1 MTPPKP
7 PGRGQDVIGVLSTA
21 QFARALGVSESS
33 IKRWADDGA
42 LRVVRTRGGH
52 RRIPLA
58 EAVRFVRESNAT
70 LVHPA
75 ALGLG
80 RGQVAARSASGLTEQ
95 DQLLRCLT
103 DGGAAETCGFLD
115 ELYLRGRS
123 VAAIIDGPLRTAME
137 RIGERW
143 HHAPDGILVEHRA
156 TDICIRWVNH
166 IRSVLAPGD
175 DAPVAIGAAPPGDPY
190 VLPTLAVA
198 AAFESEGVRAINL
211 GPDTPVE
218 TTILALERERPAVVW
233 VSVSNE
239 AGRAALAG
247 ALGALCAAA
256 RRHGSRLILGG
267 RALAAAPLEVPP
279 EVQVYQSLGEV
290 AAFARGLI
298 AGSRR

>member
-7 PGRGQDVIGVLSTA
+7 PGRGQDATGVLSTA

-58 EAVRFVRESNAT
+58 EAIRFVRESNAT
-70 LVHPA
+70 LVNPA
-75 ALGLG
+75 ALGLW
-80 RGQVAARSASGLTEQ
+80 RGHVAGRSASGPTEH

-103 DGGAAETCGFLD
+103 DGEAAEACGFLD
-115 ELYLRGRS
+115 DLYLRGRS
-123 VAAIIDGPLRTAME
+123 VAAIVDGPLRTAME

-143 HHAPDGILVEHRA
+143 RHAPDGILVEHRA
-156 TDICIRWVNH
+156 TDICIRWVHH
-166 IRSVLAPGD
+166 IRSILAPGD

-190 VLPTLAVA
+190 ALPTLTVA

-233 VSVSNE
+233 MSVSND

-247 ALGALCAAA
+247 ALGGLGAAA

-279 EVQVYQSLGEV
+279 EVQVYHSLGEV